1 MVYLYVI
8 TYVYNYIYY
17 RYRDV
22 YIYIYLHIIIRAFK
36 HYICIHNLYITS
48 GYCTSAHQLKIL
60 KTLKDS
66 LTSKSLAVWRNPVKN
81 MLRQKLGKADAGFL
95 HASAL
100 ALNNLKTS

>member
-1 MVYLYVI
+1 MNI
-8 TYVYNYIYY
+8 NIEM
-17 RYRDV
+17 
-22 YIYIYLHIIIRAFK
+22 YIYIYLFIHITIRALK
-36 HYICIHNLYITS
+36 NYICIHNLYLYTS
-48 GYCTSAHQLKIL
+48 DYCTSAHQLKII

-100 ALNNLKTS
+100 ALYNLKTS